1 MIVPPSQILKLYFGY
16 KLCKPHFISEGMM
29 SFLLGSVNY
38 TTTHKGKEMDSGW
51 CLFIDFYTL

>member
-16 KLCKPHFISEGMM
+16 KLRKSHFISKGTM

-38 TTTHKGKEMDSGW
+38 RTTRKGKELDNG
-51 CLFIDFYTL
+51 